1 MEVGSLKFIFA
12 TNSGGVWQSLN
23 ACDTKRRMIRQP
35 SKKLRFLS
43 YFWISLPVLF
53 LVHAKLNLGLPAEGI
68 VRLILSPGFWIM
80 TAITITAG
88 YGFLKLRWYGWYVFI
103 FSNFFITYETAIALA
118 YHSQSQLK
126 MVLFFTTLLIQ
137 MVSLYFIRKEIR
149 VPYFFPRIRWWESDP
164 RYKLS
169 VQTRIVKADKT
180 EFEGEI
186 MDLSLGGC
194 FVKTHAYFGPDE
206 AIELH
211 FNLFD
216 RSVKCNG
223 DVVWRTESKVTHP
236 KGIGVKFSTIERE
249 ALQSL
254 KQATKKLKKL
264 NRVYSQLTRERNW
277 QEYLERE
284 QRFQGK
290 K

>member
-1 MEVGSLKFIFA
+1 
-12 TNSGGVWQSLN
+12 
-23 ACDTKRRMIRQP
+23 MIRQP
-35 SKKLRFLS
+35 SKRLRFLS
-43 YFWISLPVLF
+43 YFWILLPAIF
-53 LVHAKLNLGLPAEGI
+53 LVHAKLNLGLPASGI
-68 VRLILSPGFWIM
+68 VKLILSPGFWIM

-88 YGFLKLRWYGWYVFI
+88 YGFLKLRWYGWYVFV
-103 FSNFFITYETAIALA
+103 FSSFFVTYETAIALV
-118 YHSQSQLK
+118 YHSTSQFK
-126 MVLFFTTLLIQ
+126 MGLFFITLLAQSIC
-137 MVSLYFIRKEIR
+137 LYFFRKEIR

-169 VQTRIVKADKT
+169 VQTRILKPDNV

-206 AIELH
+206 EIQLL

-216 RSVKCNG
+216 RAIKCKG

-236 KGIGVKFSTIERE
+236 KGIGVKFSAIDKESM
-249 ALQSL
+249 QSL
-254 KQATKKLKKL
+254 KTATKKLRKL

-277 QEYLERE
+277 QEYVERE